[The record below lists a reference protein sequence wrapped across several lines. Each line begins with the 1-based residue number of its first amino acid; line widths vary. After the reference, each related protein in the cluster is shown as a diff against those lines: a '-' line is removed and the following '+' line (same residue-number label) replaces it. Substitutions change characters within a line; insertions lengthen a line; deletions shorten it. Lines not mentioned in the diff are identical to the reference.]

1 MPTDHNHSFSFS
13 NLSLRQELLDNL
25 VTLNYEQMTP
35 IQAEALPVLLDNK
48 DIIAQA
54 KTGSGKT
61 AAFSLTILNKLKVD
75 HFCIQALILCP
86 TRELAEQVAQSLRRY
101 ARLMHNVK
109 VLNLSGGLSM
119 RPQVDSLRHGAH
131 IIVGTPGRVLKH
143 LSEGNLSF
151 THLHTLVLD
160 EADRMLDM
168 GFFDDMKTIISTC
181 PTPRQTMLFSATYPD
196 AIKQIARQ
204 FMQKPQEIIIREV
217 PEEMA
222 IEQCFYEVQKSP
234 DKLSLL
240 KKLLL
245 HYQPASALIF
255 CNTIQQTDDLTEQ
268 LLKFGFSAM
277 ALNGDMDQAQR
288 NQAIIRFANKSC
300 AILVATDVAAR
311 GLDIKELPAVI
322 NYDLAFETDVHIHR
336 IGRTSRAGHQ
346 GVAISITTP
355 ADAARIIAIEDHMQ
369 QPVPWCKASDLTGSE
384 HKIVKPEMQTL
395 RLAAGKRDKIRPGD
409 ILGALTKD
417 AGLPSTAIG
426 KIDITAMYSYI
437 AIHHSYAEKALR
449 HFQNGKLKGR
459 KIPGAT
465 L

>member
-168 GFFDDMKTIISTC
+168 GFFERPI
-181 PTPRQTMLFSATYPD
+181 R
-196 AIKQIARQ
+196 
-204 FMQKPQEIIIREV
+204 MQSN
-217 PEEMA
+217 
-222 IEQCFYEVQKSP
+222 KSR
-234 DKLSLL
+234 DNLCKNLR
-240 KKLLL
+240 KLLSGKYRKKWRL
-245 HYQPASALIF
+245 SSVF
-255 CNTIQQTDDLTEQ
+255 MKCKN
-268 LLKFGFSAM
+268 
-277 ALNGDMDQAQR
+277 
-288 NQAIIRFANKSC
+288 
-300 AILVATDVAAR
+300 
-311 GLDIKELPAVI
+311 
-322 NYDLAFETDVHIHR
+322 HR
-336 IGRTSRAGHQ
+336 INFL
-346 GVAISITTP
+346 
-355 ADAARIIAIEDHMQ
+355 
-369 QPVPWCKASDLTGSE
+369 C
-384 HKIVKPEMQTL
+384 
-395 RLAAGKRDKIRPGD
+395 
-409 ILGALTKD
+409 
-417 AGLPSTAIG
+417 
-426 KIDITAMYSYI
+426 
-437 AIHHSYAEKALR
+437 
-449 HFQNGKLKGR
+449 
-459 KIPGAT
+459 
-465 L
+465 